1 MSAVARPLEERF
13 APMLMADL
21 DEVIAIEDTVYP
33 FPWTRGN
40 FEDSLRAG
48 YCAWTLRVADA
59 AQRAAPLVA
68 YAIVMIALDEAH
80 LLNLSVARSWHRAG
94 LGWRMLEWM
103 AQQSRDHG
111 ARNMLL
117 EVRPSNT
124 AAQRLYQ
131 RYGFQRIGVR
141 RGYYPALDG
150 REDAIVMR
158 IAL

>member
-1 MSAVARPLEERF
+1 M
-13 APMLMADL
+13 
-21 DEVIAIEDTVYP
+21 
-33 FPWTRGN
+33 
-40 FEDSLRAG
+40 
-48 YCAWTLRVADA
+48 
-59 AQRAAPLVA
+59 A